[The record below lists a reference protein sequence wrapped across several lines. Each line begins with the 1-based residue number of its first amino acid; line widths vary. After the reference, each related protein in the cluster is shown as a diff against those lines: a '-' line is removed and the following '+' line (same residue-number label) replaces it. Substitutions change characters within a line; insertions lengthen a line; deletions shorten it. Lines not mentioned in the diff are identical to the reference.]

1 MIKSLLIGTNGSR
14 WSQAAVDLGLS
25 FARKTNAA
33 VTFLAVVD
41 VPSITAG
48 EPVPIGAAGI
58 KAERDVKLL
67 AEMRERMEQALE
79 RAAEQARFLGI
90 EPKLRLAEG
99 SPEEELG
106 KEMQRHDLLVI
117 GKKAVPETDRDPPP
131 SKTLTAVLRHASR
144 PVVVA
149 GGNLS
154 GEGPVLV
161 AYDGGLQAAHALSA
175 CVASGLHAGDPI
187 HVVAVG
193 DDAARMGEIAQQA
206 MDFLALHDRAA
217 EAHVLPLGKGVADT
231 LADAASRLSASLM
244 VMGVY
249 GQPRVKEMLFGSVT
263 RSILARVPVPLFLAH

>member
-149 GGNLS
+149 GGTCP
-154 GEGPVLV
+154 GRGRCWWRTM
-161 AYDGGLQAAHALSA
+161 AASRRRTLSA
-175 CVASGLHAGDPI
+175 FVASGLHAGDPI